1 MSWKGNS
8 IRRARPDSADSRY
21 LLGKVLLAKGAA
33 ADAVEQLRAAVR
45 LAPDDANAHYQLG
58 QAYQK
63 LGQADLA
70 DQHFTLFKQLKNKA
84 RGGRL

>member
-1 MSWKGNS
+1 V
-8 IRRARPDSADSRY
+8 REQPEFADGRY
-21 LLGKVLLAKGAA
+21 LFGKVLLAKGAA
-33 ADAVEQLRAAVR
+33 AEAAEELRAAVR

-70 DQHFTLFKQLKNKA
+70 EQQFEIFKQLKDKR
-84 RGGRL
+84 RGGRP